1 METQR
6 VFKSMPQHEPGI
18 AEQQVVIDVSELKS
32 DRDQD
37 SNSNSARYA
46 TGEPPPALTILV
58 SKPEDVTNAKGDGS
72 KSVTLEKD
80 EKAGAVAAAKKG
92 FLLRSDSDC
101 ELCRVCQQSSE
112 EALIDLGCGC
122 RGELAKAHRSC
133 IEIWFRSRGSNKCE
147 ICQQVAVNV
156 PLDCQPITNYWVWR
170 VGSAYGDSNIGR
182 RRCFSPLWVAFA
194 ILIGGLLLD
203 VLISVS
209 LGVSALPVNII
220 IGVLIVLGLG
230 TALRLALECC
240 HQWGSRRQVQG
251 TDIDVNLGYHPTV

>member
-156 PLDCQPITNYWVWR
+156 PLDCQPI
-170 VGSAYGDSNIGR
+170 
-182 RRCFSPLWVAFA
+182 RCFSPLWVAFA